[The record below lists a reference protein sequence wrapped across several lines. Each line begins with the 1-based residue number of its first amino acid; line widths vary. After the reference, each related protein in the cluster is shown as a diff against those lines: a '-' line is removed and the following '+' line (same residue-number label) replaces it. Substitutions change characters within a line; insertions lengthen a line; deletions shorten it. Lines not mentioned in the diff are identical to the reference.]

1 MSARARACAR
11 RARRARVHAVH
22 VCTPRRARPTPP
34 CVHHLVSVIQTC
46 NLRSPSLSRACSPG
60 SHPNQVSSFAG
71 GFLLLW
77 VGGVVLAGAAL
88 LCQLFVQETGL
99 LACAGEWLPRGLLR
113 SRKQTLHSA
122 KMV

>member
-1 MSARARACAR
+1 M
-11 RARRARVHAVH
+11 
-22 VCTPRRARPTPP
+22 
-34 CVHHLVSVIQTC
+34 
-46 NLRSPSLSRACSPG
+46 
-60 SHPNQVSSFAG
+60 
-71 GFLLLW
+71 
-77 VGGVVLAGAAL
+77 VLAGAAL